1 MASISSADAPH
12 VVSREL
18 TRIVLTGSESVGK
31 TTLGAQLAA
40 HYGVAC
46 VPEFVR
52 DYAAAKGAPLDFRD
66 HGPIAKGQ
74 MALEDTHI
82 ASAMARGDA
91 LLLQDTDLVSTVV
104 YCYHYFGRCPEFI
117 EAAAVARRPTHY
129 LLLDIDVPWVA
140 DGIRD
145 REERRDEVQSLFRD
159 TLARFD
165 APVTVVQ
172 GTWEERL
179 TTATALINT
188 LLHDAPGAT
197 SGASHR

>member
-1 MASISSADAPH
+1 MTGHPM
-12 VVSREL
+12 RTL
-18 TRIVLTGSESVGK
+18 TRVVLTGSESVGK

-82 ASAMARGDA
+82 ASAIARGHT

-104 YCYHYFGRCPEFI
+104 YCHHYFGRCPEFI
-117 EAAAVARRPTHY
+117 EQAAIARRATQY
-129 LLLDIDVPWVA
+129 LLLDIDVPWIA
-140 DGIRD
+140 DGVRD
-145 REERRDEVQSLFRD
+145 REDRRHEVQALFRD
-159 TLARFD
+159 TLARFG

-172 GTWEERL
+172 GTWEQRL
-179 TTATALINT
+179 ATATALIDSFT
-188 LLHDAPGAT
+188 DPYHHG
-197 SGASHR
+197 

>member
-1 MASISSADAPH
+1 MASISGADAHH
-12 VVSREL
+12 VVSRAL

-31 TTLGAQLAA
+31 TTLGAQLAS
-40 HYGVAC
+40 HYGAAC

-52 DYAAAKGAPLDFRD
+52 EYAATKGAPLDFRD

-74 MALEDTHI
+74 VALEDTYI
-82 ASAMARGDA
+82 ARALERGDT

-104 YCYHYFGRCPEFI
+104 YCHHYFGRCPEFI
-117 EAAAVARRPTHY
+117 EEAAIARRPTQY
-129 LLLDIDVPWVA
+129 LLLDIDVPWIA

-145 REERRDEVQSLFRD
+145 REERRDEVQTLFRD

-165 APVTVVQ
+165 APVSVVQ

-179 TTATALINT
+179 ATAIALIDGWLADSPHAT
-188 LLHDAPGAT
+188 LGE
-197 SGASHR
+197 SGR

>member
-1 MASISSADAPH
+1 MASIGSADAPRD
-12 VVSREL
+12 VTREL

-31 TTLGAQLAA
+31 TTLSAQLAA
-40 HYGVAC
+40 RYGVGC

-52 DYAAAKGAPLDFRD
+52 DYAGAKGAPLDFRD

-74 MALEDTHI
+74 MALEDAHI
-82 ASAMARGDA
+82 ARAMARGDT
-91 LLLQDTDLVSTVV
+91 LLLQDTDVVSTVV
-104 YCYHYFGRCPEFI
+104 YCHHYFGRCPAFI
-117 EAAAVARRPTHY
+117 EEAAIARRPTHY
-129 LLLDIDVPWVA
+129 LLLDIDVPWIA

-145 REERRDEVQSLFRD
+145 RQARRHEVQTLFRD

-179 TTATALINT
+179 ATAAALI
-188 LLHDAPGAT
+188 DALQGAT
-197 SGASHR
+197 PR

>member
-1 MASISSADAPH
+1 MASIGDADTA
-12 VVSREL
+12 RELTRAL

-40 HYGVAC
+40 RYGVTC

-74 MALEDTHI
+74 IALEDTQI
-82 ASAMARGDA
+82 AAALARGDT

-104 YCYHYFGRCPEFI
+104 YCHHYFGRCPEFI
-117 EAAAVARRPTHY
+117 EHAAIARRPTHY
-129 LLLDIDVPWVA
+129 LLLDIDVPWIA

-145 REERRDEVQSLFRD
+145 REDRRDDVQALFRE
-159 TLARFD
+159 TLARFN

-179 TTATALINT
+179 ATAAALIDSFT
-188 LLHDAPGAT
+188 DT
-197 SGASHR
+197 HRHG